1 MKCYY
6 VIEKFVCN
14 LNQISK
20 FRLADPEGLYGHHYL
35 LLTDWWRKYCERED
49 GKICFLDKV
58 IPQNIVY
65 RIDEL
70 NEFANSA
77 NPIETKDLYYSLQG
91 FLFKV
96 DMIDFTEFYSHLRED
111 AFDLENEGEVIAHN
125 FISRITGVFE
135 QELQK
140 SKVNQYVIEGDGLT
154 GALPREL
161 IGENLKKLLELF
173 QNIQSRLF
181 ELTVH
186 SKMKWVGLRC
196 VLLYAN
202 EYKYGKIDGL
212 DALKPS
218 FSGELLIVLSRM
230 EQRLHGIIPS
240 GDEGCIADRFYTFS
254 GIILGLDKK
263 ICDICNDEVSDYT
276 VVDEEID
283 DYIRGVNVHMSCLSK
298 GNRFENNS
306 GFFDV

>member
-6 VIEKFVCN
+6 VIEKYVCN
-14 LNQISK
+14 LDEISK

-35 LLTDWWRKYCERED
+35 PLTEWWRKYSERED
-49 GKICFLDKV
+49 GKIRFLDKI

-70 NEFANSA
+70 NDFANSA
-77 NPIETKDLYYSLQG
+77 NSIEAKSLYYSLRG

-96 DMIDFTEFYSHLRED
+96 DMIDFTEFYNYLLAD
-111 AFDLENEGEVIAHN
+111 AFDLDNEGEVIAHN
-125 FISRITGVFE
+125 FISRIASVFE

-140 SKVNQYVIEGDGLT
+140 SKVNQYIIEGDGLT
-154 GALPREL
+154 RALPGEL
-161 IGENLKKLLELF
+161 TGENVKKLLELF

-196 VLLYAN
+196 VLLYTK

-212 DALKPS
+212 DALKPG
-218 FSGELLIVLSRM
+218 FSGEPLIVLSRM
-230 EQRLHGIIPS
+230 EQKLHGIIRS
-240 GDEGCIADRFYTFS
+240 SDKGRIADKFCSFS
-254 GIILGLDKK
+254 DIILGLDKNIYDK
-263 ICDICNDEVSDYT
+263 C
-276 VVDEEID
+276 
-283 DYIRGVNVHMSCLSK
+283 
-298 GNRFENNS
+298 
-306 GFFDV
+306 